1 MEPTSQLSLAEMSCN
16 VLVWHLMDSG
26 SEKIG
31 LLFLRPRPSTTSGG
45 LLAMLLNTIFM
56 GW

>member
-31 LLFLRPRPSTTSGG
+31 LLRMGSI
-45 LLAMLLNTIFM
+45 LNNEL
-56 GW
+56 